1 MKSPSTLLTD
11 INSSG
16 TTVGVSLLNTTNVLE
31 VLPVP
36 TPVIN
41 DELYLYLMFILQ
53 GTICQTI
60 TIFGIFTN
68 IINVI
73 IFVKQGFTD
82 TINVSLFA
90 LAISDLSSLL
100 LIMWTNLCFSPA
112 FRDSN
117 IPMVTT
123 EVHLITGTW
132 PHIVFTRI
140 TGWIT
145 AFISLER
152 CVCVIQPLK
161 VKTMFTRKRHIVA
174 MIVIFTLTL
183 GLSSFGYIPG
193 GLGWKFYPDRNK
205 TLIGIAYHMGED
217 GRKYT
222 DVVSY
227 AVSGIFMPISC
238 FLSVVILTTILV
250 VKLNQKMAWRQ
261 SNSSAVVQSKQTSK
275 SDGVVS
281 SKERKVAK
289 MVVLMSIIFI
299 ASFLPAVIVFFTGII
314 VPTFNYDKLDRNLV
328 FVMMSLTNTAEVI
341 NSSVNI
347 FVYIRMSSKYR
358 ETFLRFFKLK
368 TVENSK

>member
-1 MKSPSTLLTD
+1 MKPSPIFLSDSTAGDPSMNISSILEDLTM
-11 INSSG
+11 
-16 TTVGVSLLNTTNVLE
+16 
-31 VLPVP
+31 PK
-36 TPVIN
+36 PVIN
-41 DELYLYLMFILQ
+41 DELYFYLMFILQ
-53 GTICQTI
+53 GTVCQAI

-73 IFVKQGFTD
+73 IFVKQGFSD
-82 TINVSLFA
+82 TINVSLLA
-90 LAISDLSSLL
+90 LSISDLSSLL

-112 FRDSN
+112 IRDSN

-161 VKTMFTRKRHIVA
+161 VKTMFTRKRHVIAMVA
-174 MIVIFTLTL
+174 IFTLTM

-205 TLIGIAYHMGED
+205 TLIGIAYHLGED

-222 DVVSY
+222 DAVSY
-227 AVSGIFMPISC
+227 AISGIFMPISC

-261 SNSSAVVQSKQTSK
+261 SNSSAVIQSKQKST
-275 SDGVVS
+275 SDGVVN
-281 SKERKVAK
+281 SKERKIAK
-289 MVVLMSIIFI
+289 MVVLMSVIFI

-347 FVYIRMSSKYR
+347 FIYIRMSSKYR
-358 ETFLRFFKLK
+358 ETFLKLFKLK
-368 TVENSK
+368 TTVNNR